1 MDPATSCAAPG
12 CSDPYTHAPITWS
25 FKDSDKDRDP
35 HFVRRTHSYMPVCD
49 AAASDGTCAGTTPT
63 TFTGQGLE
71 FTRARIKAYRGSSA
85 PFPQTNETRYV
96 NILITDGQTSD
107 GSSSVQAALRG
118 LLDDGIKTYVI
129 GFGTSM
135 ELDQAQLDQYAAW
148 GDTGKA
154 IVVDPSRPESAD
166 QLASAL
172 TGVVSSLG
180 IDACCVLNQC
190 ATEPEPAD
198 PHPVCG
204 DGKTEGSEVC
214 DDGPLNA
221 SYGHCSARC
230 DGQHLFCGDGRKDGP
245 EECDDGNR
253 VDRDG
258 CTNGCRSMPEDAD
271 AGPANGESP
280 VSRVGGV
287 PAGTTRSRTA
297 PVAPAVGVSTLPPTA
312 GAGQVLPAPD
322 AGVAGLA
329 AAPAVA
335 NKGCGCN
342 LSATGQP
349 RYTLALA
356 FCTLV
361 LLRLRLR
368 RSRR

>member
-1 MDPATSCAAPG
+1 
-12 CSDPYTHAPITWS
+12 
-25 FKDSDKDRDP
+25 
-35 HFVRRTHSYMPVCD
+35 MPVCD
-49 AAASDGTCAGTTPT
+49 TAAADGSCSGASAT

-71 FTRARIKAYRGSSA
+71 YTRARIRDYRRESA
-85 PFPQTNETRYV
+85 PFPQTDATRYV
-96 NILITDGQTSD
+96 NILITDGQTSA
-107 GSSSVQAALRG
+107 GSSDVQAALRG

-135 ELDQAQLDQYAAW
+135 ELDQAQLDQYAIW
-148 GDTGKA
+148 GDTGRA
-154 IVVDPSRPESAD
+154 IIVDPSRPESAD
-166 QLASAL
+166 LLASAL

-204 DGKTEGSEVC
+204 DGKVEGSERC
-214 DDGPLNA
+214 DEGARNA

-258 CTNGCRSMPEDAD
+258 CTNDCRSVPEELD
-271 AGPANGESP
+271 AGAEAEGSP
-280 VSRVGGV
+280 SRVGGV
-287 PAGTTRSRTA
+287 PAGSARPRATA
-297 PVAPAVGVSTLPPTA
+297 VTPPVGMSTLPTLPPTA
-312 GAGQVLPAPD
+312 GVGQVLPALD
-322 AGVAGLA
+322 AGLA
-329 AAPAVA
+329 PTVPPPAASDG
-335 NKGCGCN
+335 GCGCH
-342 LSATGQP
+342 LVGSARP

-356 FCTLV
+356 FCALV
-361 LLRLRLR
+361 LLRLRWR
-368 RSRR
+368 RSRRAAP